1 MSSFLIGVMNN
12 SFRLPLRDG
21 LQKAAEL
28 GAQGVQIY
36 ATSGEMAPENLTAQ
50 ARRDLLRYIQD
61 LGLRVSAL
69 CADLGG
75 HGFTRAQDN
84 PAKIERSQRIID
96 LALDLDCRIATT
108 HIGVVP
114 EDFSTPRYEI
124 MADACRRLGEYAG
137 KADASFAIETGPE
150 PSPRLRRFL
159 DSLACKGMAVNF
171 DPANLCMVIGENAA
185 EAIRSL
191 APYIVHIHAK
201 DGTMLKKTDPE
212 IIYNFFAE
220 GGIEDMRIE
229 DYFIEQPLGEG
240 QVDWD
245 GFFAALREIDYNG
258 FLTIEREVGA
268 DPVGDIAKA
277 VAFLKERI

>member
-1 MSSFLIGVMNN
+1 MSSFSIGVMNN

-21 LQKAAEL
+21 LKKAAEL

-36 ATSGEMAPENLTAQ
+36 ATKGEMAPENLSAD
-50 ARRDLLRYIQD
+50 ARRDLLHFLQD
-61 LGLRVSAL
+61 LGLCVSAL

-75 HGFTRAQDN
+75 HGFTRAADN
-84 PAKIERSQRIID
+84 PAKIERSKHIID
-96 LALDLDCRIATT
+96 LALDLDCRVATT

-114 EDFSTPRYEI
+114 ENFSSQRYTV
-124 MADACRRLGEYAG
+124 MADACRQLGEYAQASG
-137 KADASFAIETGPE
+137 ASFAIETGPE
-150 PSPRLRRFL
+150 PSKRLRRFL
-159 DSLACKGMAVNF
+159 DSLSCKGMAINF
-171 DPANLCMVIGENAA
+171 DPANLCMVIGENAP
-185 EAIRSL
+185 EGIHNL

-245 GFFAALREIDYNG
+245 GFFTALKEIGYQG

-277 VAFLKERI
+277 IAFLKARI